1 MCGARSDGLWRQADP
16 CRGARGVDHCRRDG
30 VLCRPWLR
38 SLTAWRSAQTEW
50 PSLSFGFPTELG
62 VEPSRTGV
70 ARGRRRFVSGPI
82 LVEVAGNE
90 PASFGSTMGLLRA
103 QPAKSFGIGS
113 LASIRTN
120 SYPKFDF
127 PSKAFGGPR
136 QGESHSMTPKPG
148 PWNRD
153 RLGVASF

>member
-1 MCGARSDGLWRQADP
+1 MEVAGIEPAR
-16 CRGARGVDHCRRDG
+16 
-30 VLCRPWLR
+30 
-38 SLTAWRSAQTEW
+38 
-50 PSLSFGFPTELG
+50 
-62 VEPSRTGV
+62 
-70 ARGRRRFVSGPI
+70 
-82 LVEVAGNE
+82 LVEVAGIEPARLVEVAGIE